1 MKQLGKLLIEEDML
15 TQEQLDRALSFQE
28 TEGGKLGTCLVKLGF
43 LSEEALFYFL
53 AVQIGVDFV
62 ELKSA
67 DLKPDIIHLVS
78 RDLATRYQVIPWAK
92 SENNVTLISSDPTDP
107 KLFKLHEDLLLDS
120 KIEINY
126 KVATE
131 SGIREALLKYYG
143 SSGNGSAPSRP
154 VPAQTSNSNPAP
166 TTKEEQDIVE
176 AEKLLNP
183 ELLNDGEGEI
193 ENPGPAEDE
202 YDENKAD
209 DAPVIRLV
217 NSIISTAVSKGTSDI
232 HMNPFEKTLV
242 VRYRVDGALRVQ
254 PSPPPKY
261 RRAMIAR
268 LKVMAKLD
276 IMEKRK
282 PQDGRIKIKVQG
294 KVIDLRVSTLPSI
307 YGENVVMRILDQENL
322 QLDLTK
328 LGFEPEEL
336 EAYNSALTKPYG
348 MILHTGPTGSGKT
361 TTLYSALSKVNDPAK
376 NLMTIEDP
384 VEYNLPGVVQCQTN
398 PEAGLT
404 FASVLRA
411 NLRQDPNV
419 IMIGEIRDSE
429 TAEIA
434 VKAALTGH
442 LVLSTLHTNSAP
454 ATVMRL
460 VDMGID
466 RMYVG
471 SSILVVVAQRLI
483 RRICKE
489 CKEPH
494 IATDDELVALGC
506 TREEVA
512 TAQTCKGRGCSICG
526 GSGYKGRVA
535 LYEIMRMTPK
545 VEEAIY
551 SGADL
556 NDLTDI
562 AVAEGMSTLR
572 MIAVKKWK
580 QGVTTLEEIVS
591 MTAAD

>member
-1 MKQLGKLLIEEDML
+1 MKQLGKLLVEEDML
-15 TQEQLDRALSFQE
+15 SQEQLDKALALHDA
-28 TEGGKLGTCLVKLGF
+28 GGGTLGACLVSLGF
-43 LSEEALFYFL
+43 VAEEALYYFL
-53 AVQIGVDFV
+53 AVQIGSEFI
-62 ELKSA
+62 ELKGAEIS
-67 DLKPDIIHLVS
+67 PEIVHMVS
-78 RDLATRYQVIPWAK
+78 KDVAVRYQVMPWAK
-92 SENNVTLISSDPTDP
+92 ADHLLTFLSSDPTDP
-107 KLFKLHEDLLLDS
+107 KLFKLREDLLLDS
-120 KIEINY
+120 KTEINY
-126 KVATE
+126 FVATE
-131 SGIREALLKYYG
+131 SGIKEALAKYYG
-143 SSGNGSAPSRP
+143 ASFSGPSQQAGSAA
-154 VPAQTSNSNPAP
+154 AQAQAQASTDES
-166 TTKEEQDIVE
+166 QDIVE

-183 ELLNDGEGEI
+183 ELLNEGEGEV
-193 ENPGPAEDE
+193 EAPAAADDE

-217 NSIISTAVSKGTSDI
+217 NSIISTAVAKGTSDI

-294 KVIDLRVSTLPSI
+294 KVIDLRVSTLPTI
-307 YGENVVMRILDQENL
+307 YGENVVMRILDQDNL

-336 EAYNSALTKPYG
+336 EAYTGALQKPYG

-361 TTLYSALSKVNDPAK
+361 TTLYSALSMVNDPKK

-384 VEYNLPGVVQCQTN
+384 VEYNLPGVIQCQTN

-419 IMIGEIRDSE
+419 IMIGEIRDGE

-494 IATDDELVALGC
+494 IATDDELVALGV

-512 TAQTCKGRGCSICG
+512 TATTCRGKGCGVCG

-535 LYEIMRMTPK
+535 LYEIMRLTPK

-551 SGADL
+551 NGADL
-556 NDLTDI
+556 NDLTDV